1 MKKGKVL
8 KLKRAAKV
16 AGGLAGLYV
25 LYFITGSVLFFIF
38 SRPPEVVERE
48 IEFYDTEEKAALLE
62 YGLEAFGAR
71 MDIINQAEESIDV
84 SYFYMEQGES
94 VQLFYAYILAAADR
108 GVEVRYLLD
117 GLFHG
122 VRGEDRDV
130 LRAFNDHPN
139 IELKLYEPIASVFI
153 APWRLNNRLHDKMLI
168 VDGEYAII
176 GGRNVGDLYYER
188 SGEDVGYSYD
198 RDVLLIKPED
208 AENFLIEQ
216 MRTYYTDLFE
226 SDYAYSQDNRT
237 LFGWEQNRAQEQYN
251 ELIDTY
257 DEHQRELEQREYTSN
272 LENWEARSVE
282 VNSGFFTH
290 NSIERNFKQPYIWS
304 DLITLAS
311 QAEET
316 LFVQSPWV
324 IPDRHMRRHL
334 EEADISVSEGTI
346 LTNGKSTNSNTAAQ
360 AGTENRRQFFVE
372 SFMDYHEYQP
382 KESSLHMK
390 TMVVDEQISAVGAF
404 NFDARSTWLST
415 ESMIVLDSEELARQ
429 ILDEAEES
437 YLKKSVRFDAD
448 GSKVPGEKTD
458 VKDAVWWQRI
468 LIPALRPLAWVLESL
483 L

>member
-1 MKKGKVL
+1 MKKGKAEQVKQAV
-8 KLKRAAKV
+8 KL
-16 AGGLAGLYV
+16 AGGLVGLYV
-25 LYFITGSVLFFIF
+25 LYFIAGAVVFPIVST
-38 SRPPEVVERE
+38 PPDLVERDVT
-48 IEFYDTEEKAALLE
+48 FYETEERVALLE

-71 MDIINQAEESIDV
+71 MDIIDQAEESIEV
-84 SYFYMEQGES
+84 SYFYMEDGES
-94 VQLFYAYILAAADR
+94 VQLFYAYIMAAADR

-130 LRAFNDHPN
+130 LRAFNEHPN
-139 IELKLYEPIASVFI
+139 IELKLYEPVASVFI
-153 APWRLNNRLHDKMLI
+153 APWRLNNRMHDKLLL
-168 VDGEYAII
+168 VDGEYAIT
-176 GGRNVGDLYYER
+176 GGRNIGDLYYER

-198 RDVLLIKPED
+198 RDVLIIKPEE
-208 AENFLIEQ
+208 AESVLIEQ
-216 MRTYYTDLFE
+216 MRSYYNDLFE
-226 SDYAYSQDNRT
+226 SDYAYSQDTRT
-237 LFGWEQNRAQEQYN
+237 LFGWEQNKAEEQYN
-251 ELIDTY
+251 KLIETY
-257 DEHQRELEQREYTSN
+257 DEHQRELAEREYTSN
-272 LENWEARSVE
+272 LENWKGRSVE
-282 VNSGFFTH
+282 VDSGFFTH

-316 LFVQSPWV
+316 LFIQSPWT

-346 LTNGKSTNSNTAAQ
+346 LTNGKSTNSNTVAQ
-360 AGTENRRQFFVE
+360 AGTENRRQFFVD
-372 SFMDYHEYQP
+372 SFLDYHEYQP
-382 KESSLHMK
+382 KEASLHMK

-429 ILDEAEES
+429 ILDKAEES

-468 LIPALRPLAWVLESL
+468 LVPALRPLAWVLESL

>member
-1 MKKGKVL
+1 MKKGKTEQ
-8 KLKRAAKV
+8 LKRAIKL
-16 AGGLAGLYV
+16 AGGLIGLYV
-25 LYFITGSVLFFIF
+25 LYFIAGAVVFPILST
-38 SRPPEVVERE
+38 PPDVVERE
-48 IEFYDTEEKAALLE
+48 LEFYETDEQVALLE

-71 MDIINQAEESIDV
+71 MDIIDQAEETIEV
-84 SYFYMEQGES
+84 SYFYMEDGQS
-94 VQLFYAYILAAADR
+94 VQLFYAYIMAAADR

-139 IELKLYEPIASVFI
+139 IELKLHEPVASVFI
-153 APWRLNNRLHDKMLI
+153 APWRLNNRLHDKMLV
-168 VDGEYAII
+168 VDGEHAII

-188 SGEDVGYSYD
+188 TGEDVGYSYD
-198 RDVLLIKPED
+198 RDVLLIKPEEAD
-208 AENFLIEQ
+208 GVLIEQ
-216 MRTYYTDLFE
+216 MRSYYTDLFE
-226 SDYAYSQDNRT
+226 SDYAYSQNNRT
-237 LFGWEQNRAQEQYN
+237 LFGWEQNRAEEQYS
-251 ELIDTY
+251 ELIEKY
-257 DEHQRELEQREYTSN
+257 EEHQRELEEREYTSN
-272 LENWEARSVE
+272 LENWEERSVE
-282 VNSGFFTH
+282 INGGFLTH

-304 DLITLAS
+304 DLLTLAS
-311 QAEET
+311 QAEDT
-316 LFVQSPWV
+316 LFIQSPWV

-334 EEADISVSEGTI
+334 SEADISVNEGTI
-346 LTNGKSTNSNTAAQ
+346 LTNGISTNSNTAAQ
-360 AGTENRRQFFVE
+360 AGTENRRQFFVD
-372 SFMDYHEYQP
+372 SFMDYYEYQP

-468 LIPALRPLAWVLESL
+468 LIPALRPLAWIVESL